1 MNAITLYRAAR
12 FFYLK
17 RIPVLPWV
25 IRNLIF
31 LIFNSYVPP
40 SAKIGR
46 GTVFAYGGMGV
57 VIHADAIIGDYCV
70 IGQGVTIGAA
80 EGFFSHAPN
89 RCPEIGDHVY
99 LAAGSRVLGDIRIGS
114 RVIVGASAVVTH
126 DVEDHSIVAGIP
138 ARKIGETEPDYR
150 AIRD

>member
-1 MNAITLYRAAR
+1 M
-12 FFYLK
+12 
-17 RIPVLPWV
+17 PWL

-31 LIFNSYVPP
+31 LIFNSYIPP

-57 VIHADAIIGDYCV
+57 VIHADAVIGDYCV

-80 EGFFSHAPN
+80 EGFFSRVPN
-89 RCPEIGDHVY
+89 RCPRIGDHVY
-99 LAAGSRVLGDIRIGS
+99 LAAGARVLGDIRIGN

-126 DVEDHSIVAGIP
+126 DVDDHSIVAGVP
-138 ARKIGETEPDYR
+138 ARKIGETEADYR
-150 AIRD
+150 AICD